1 MAITFDQLKQK
12 TQQQKG
18 FNAPGAAAK
27 LQFLQGVFDRAAKA
41 AAKDEKNESLAN
53 ALELHA
59 EMFKR
64 LIEIN
69 PLTASGEKE
78 EKLKGALTHLNG
90 FKKYLNEKAAWE
102 PNTPLSYL
110 NEVICKDQQEKDKL
124 ADALQSVTD
133 ILELGAERK
142 AEKKEEPKQEEPKKE
157 APQVIEMANVPPVQ
171 PKPQKKKD
179 PRTTPELY
187 EQALK
192 DEVNAIHLPDEQ
204 AKANKPQ
211 DEDDRFFNI
220 EDGEVDL
227 EDEKAPEK
235 LTRIIGKKL
244 ALKYREYGPFD
255 PEKVDE
261 VGSKFEEFP
270 FFVKFLEDYREKKG
284 VQQLKGIAL
293 GDTES
298 LEKEIRKELIATT
311 KLPDK
316 SWWPISVNA
325 KDFTESVKKKL
336 RSEKFANM
344 DLDDQIGLYHK
355 ILAARTS
362 VDAVRG
368 SFRGK
373 SLDKDI
379 DLGSYFKT
387 MDTLDR
393 NDSAVTEALKNMIER
408 DGAERVRDW
417 ACDGHGGLLEEK
429 VKEEVR
435 SMAKE
440 GDYKLDDMPVR
451 YRPTVKERLEDVR
464 DILQDNGKWQAMS
477 IEKKKFLVSE
487 YALLQKDARK
497 PGGMDAPLG
506 DIKEH
511 NREAEEFAKS
521 EKFAASVDDI
531 EQIRLNL
538 ANPNLQMAVGSF
550 RYGQTIEGQEE
561 ARKRLANKT
570 SAMLKKSGAL
580 KKALEQRAEK
590 KADGDAPVQEAPK
603 DEEKKDE
610 KKEEIA
616 AVPKA

>member
-1 MAITFDQLKQK
+1 MAINLDQLKQK
-12 TQQQKG
+12 TREGKG
-18 FNAPGAAAK
+18 FNAPGAAEK
-27 LQFLQGVFDRAAKA
+27 LRFLQNIFDRAAKA
-41 AAKDEKNESLAN
+41 AENDPQNSSLAIPLGDH
-53 ALELHA
+53 ASMFGRLEDKDLLQA
-59 EMFKR
+59 E
-64 LIEIN
+64 
-69 PLTASGEKE
+69 GEKAE
-78 EKLKGALTHLNG
+78 DLSSALLYLTG
-90 FKKYLNEKAAWE
+90 FHKYLNSKTAWE
-102 PNTPLSYL
+102 PHTPLSYL

-142 AEKKEEPKQEEPKKE
+142 AEKKEEPKPEAKKE
-157 APQVIEMANVPPVQ
+157 VPKQDAPQVIEMANVPPVQ
-171 PKPQKKKD
+171 PKPEKKKD

-192 DEVNAIHLPDEQ
+192 DEVNAINLPEEQ

-211 DEDDRFFNI
+211 DLENNI
-220 EDGEVDL
+220 DL
-227 EDEKAPEK
+227 ADEKAPEK

-298 LEKEIRKELIATT
+298 LEKEIRKEIVDTT

-344 DLDDQIGLYHK
+344 DLDDQIGMYHK

-379 DLGSYFKT
+379 DLGSYLKT
-387 MDTLDR
+387 MDALDR
-393 NDSAVTEALKNMIER
+393 NGSAVTEALKNMIGRE
-408 DGAERVRDW
+408 GKETVRSW
-417 ACDGHGGLLEEK
+417 ACEGHGGLLEEK

-435 SMAKE
+435 NMAKE
-440 GDYKLDDMPVR
+440 GDYKLGDMPQR
-451 YRPTVKERLEDVR
+451 YRPTVKERLEDIR
-464 DILQDNGKWQAMS
+464 DVLQNNEKWSAMS
-477 IEKKKFLVSE
+477 MRQKKFLISE
-487 YALLQKDARK
+487 YALLQKDAQQ
-497 PGGMDAPLG
+497 PGGMDAVLG
-506 DIKEH
+506 DINEH
-511 NREAEEFAKS
+511 NRDAQGFVASGKLD
-521 EKFAASVDDI
+521 AAVENI
-531 EQIRLNL
+531 EQVRLNL
-538 ANPNLQMAVGSF
+538 ANLDLNDTVGSF
-550 RYGQTIEGQEE
+550 RKSQTKEGQEKE
-561 ARKRLANKT
+561 RKALAHKT
-570 SAMLKKSGAL
+570 TDLVR
-580 KKALEQRAEK
+580 KALEEK
-590 KADGDAPVQEAPK
+590 NAKANAKKEDKP
-603 DEEKKDE
+603 EEKKPDE
-610 KKEEIA
+610 GRKEEKVNLPTA
-616 AVPKA
+616 

>member
-1 MAITFDQLKQK
+1 MAINLDQLKQK
-12 TQQQKG
+12 TREGKG
-18 FNAPGAAAK
+18 FNAPGAAEK
-27 LQFLQGVFDRAAKA
+27 LRFLQNIFARAAKTA
-41 AAKDEKNESLAN
+41 ESDPQNKSLATP
-53 ALELHA
+53 LEDHA
-59 EMFKR
+59 SMFGR
-64 LIEIN
+64 LADKDLLQAE
-69 PLTASGEKE
+69 GEKAE
-78 EKLKGALTHLNG
+78 GISTALLYLTG
-90 FKKYLNEKAAWE
+90 FHKYLNSKTAWQ
-102 PNTPLSYL
+102 PHTPLSYL
-110 NEVICKDQQEKDKL
+110 NDVICKDQQEKDKL

-142 AEKKEEPKQEEPKKE
+142 AEKKEEPKQDGPKPEAKKEAPKQE

-171 PKPQKKKD
+171 PKPEKKKD

-192 DEVNAIHLPDEQ
+192 DEVNAINLPGKQ
-204 AKANKPQ
+204 ANKPQ
-211 DEDDRFFNI
+211 DLENDI
-220 EDGEVDL
+220 DL
-227 EDEKAPEK
+227 EDEEAPEK

-270 FFVKFLEDYREKKG
+270 FFVKFLEDYCEKKG

-298 LEKEIRKELIATT
+298 LEKEIRKELVATA

-387 MDTLDR
+387 LDALDR
-393 NDSAVTEALKNMIER
+393 DGSAVTEALKNMIGRE
-408 DGAERVRDW
+408 GKETVRSW
-417 ACDGHGGLLEEK
+417 ACEGHGGLLEEK

-435 SMAKE
+435 NMAKE
-440 GDYKLDDMPVR
+440 GDYKLGNMPQR
-451 YRPTVKERLEDVR
+451 YRPTVKERLEDIQNV
-464 DILQDNGKWQAMS
+464 LQNNEKWSAMN
-477 IEKKKFLVSE
+477 IRQKKFLVSE
-487 YALLQKDARK
+487 YALLQKDARR
-497 PGGMDAPLG
+497 PGGMDAVLG
-506 DIKEH
+506 DISEH
-511 NREAEEFAKS
+511 NRDAEEFAAS
-521 EKFAASVDDI
+521 EKFGTSVNNI
-531 EQIRLNL
+531 EQVRLNL
-538 ANPNLQMAVGSF
+538 AGLDLNEAADAF
-550 RYGQTIEGQEE
+550 RKSQTKAAQEE
-561 ARKRLANKT
+561 AKRALAHKT
-570 SAMLKKSGAL
+570 TDLVR
-580 KKALEQRAEK
+580 KALEEK
-590 KADGDAPVQEAPK
+590 NAKKEGK
-603 DEEKKDE
+603 LEEKKPDE
-610 KKEEIA
+610 GKKEEKNVNLPTA
-616 AVPKA
+616 